1 MQGQTQTGACVMCV
15 YSNQAP
21 EEHNSVRDGGRGSG
35 RGHERGSGSDRGS
48 GSSRGSRR
56 AWDNGG
62 SWHLEPA
69 VTKYYD

>member
-35 RGHERGSGSDRGS
+35 RGHERGSVVAEAVVVVGVVAGPGIMEVAGSVNQR
-48 GSSRGSRR
+48 
-56 AWDNGG
+56 
-62 SWHLEPA
+62 
-69 VTKYYD
+69 